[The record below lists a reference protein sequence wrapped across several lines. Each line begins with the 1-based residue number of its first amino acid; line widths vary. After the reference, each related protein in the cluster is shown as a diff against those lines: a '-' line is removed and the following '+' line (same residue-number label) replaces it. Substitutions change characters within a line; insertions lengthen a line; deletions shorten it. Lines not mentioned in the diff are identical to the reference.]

1 MNLFKPQNFIT
12 LLNPD
17 EETITWSSP
26 RPRALNHE
34 KIITYP
40 KWTLEVKLVESG
52 TRDIIDPGG
61 GPLNLVS
68 YKILKTRIRNL
79 GHTSTKNFKSI
90 LGSDELACRCEQK
103 LRFHRS
109 RRAVQNSYAEEL
121 QVFFI
126 HLAPKHM
133 AEESSHR
140 VDGSVRITEVLT
152 LCFSS
157 PASCLGHFRWLSK
170 FLP

>member
-1 MNLFKPQNFIT
+1 MA
-12 LLNPD
+12 
-17 EETITWSSP
+17 S
-26 RPRALNHE
+26 
-34 KIITYP
+34 
-40 KWTLEVKLVESG
+40 
-52 TRDIIDPGG
+52 
-61 GPLNLVS
+61 LNLVS

-90 LGSDELACRCEQK
+90 LGSDELDCRCGQK

-109 RRAVQNSYAEEL
+109 RRVVQNRYAEEL

-126 HLAPKHM
+126 HLRPKHM
-133 AEESSHR
+133 AEESFHR

-157 PASCLGHFRWLSK
+157 SGSCLRHFRWLSK
-170 FLP
+170 FLPLLSNKQHGGLNYNSYSNPRGKLTPILLVPVSLPNEMLGRK

>member
-1 MNLFKPQNFIT
+1 MTKSCMNLFKPQDFIT
-12 LLNPD
+12 LLNANK
-17 EETITWSSP
+17 ETNTWSSP
-26 RPRALNHE
+26 RPRALKHE
-34 KIITYP
+34 KIINYQ
-40 KWTLEVKLVESG
+40 KWTIDSG
-52 TRDIIDPGG
+52 SGEMWSWCNRSWWRAY
-61 GPLNLVS
+61 LNLVS
-68 YKILKTRIRNL
+68 NKILKTRIRNL

-121 QVFFI
+121 PVFFI
-126 HLAPKHM
+126 HMGPKHM

-157 PASCLGHFRWLSK
+157 SASCLRHFR
-170 FLP
+170 